1 MSATRS
7 HTLLFGES
15 LLRIAQIAGGTMA
28 GVQLKGIRTE
38 YDGVVAEE
46 SFDLEIKDKEFVVL
60 LGPSGCGKTTTLRC
74 IAGLEDVDGGEIY
87 IGDRL
92 VNDLDPKERNIA
104 MVFQSYALYPHMT
117 VYGNIAFPLEN
128 ARVSEREI
136 NERVNR
142 TARLLQ
148 IEPLLGRKPV
158 QLSGGQRQRV
168 ALGRAIVREPTVFL
182 MDEPLSNRDAQ
193 LRFHMRAELKKLQKD
208 LGITTI
214 YVTHDQVEAMTM
226 GDRIAILNHGEL
238 QQYDT
243 PRRVYVHPSNH
254 FVAGFVGSPPTTSSE
269 CTRTKGG
276 VLDAGEFQLAV
287 PYHLQS
293 GVENAVS
300 EELLIGVRP
309 QDVEVLRDSTDR
321 PDCIAAQVYTTEPQ
335 GDITILDLTI
345 GDRLVKAVVGIAFDA
360 EGLSGLSVRFRPE
373 RILLFDRK
381 TGKAIG

>member
-1 MSATRS
+1 
-7 HTLLFGES
+7 
-15 LLRIAQIAGGTMA
+15 MA
-28 GVQLKGIRTE
+28 RVKLQGLSKS
-38 YDGVVAEE
+38 YDGAVAVKGL
-46 SFDLEIKDKEFVVL
+46 DLEIRDREFVVL

-74 IAGLEDVDGGEIY
+74 IAGLETPSEGEIY

-92 VNDLDPKERNIA
+92 VNDLDPKQRNIA

-117 VYGNIAFPLEN
+117 VYQNMAFPLEN
-128 ARVSEREI
+128 AKVAEKDIVR
-136 NERVNR
+136 RVNHA
-142 TARLLQ
+142 ARLLQ
-148 IEPLLGRKPV
+148 IESLLARKPI

-168 ALGRAIVREPTVFL
+168 ALGRAIVREPQAFL
-182 MDEPLSNRDAQ
+182 MDEPLSNLDAK
-193 LRFHMRAELKKLQKD
+193 LRVHMRAELKKLQKD

-254 FVAGFVGSPPTTSSE
+254 FVAGFVGSPPINSIE
-269 CTRTKGG
+269 CTLTKEG
-276 VLDAGEFQLAV
+276 VLDAGDFQLAV
-287 PYHLQS
+287 PDHLQS
-293 GVENAVS
+293 GIENAVS

-309 QDVEVLRDSTDR
+309 QDVEVLRDSTGR